1 MICNTCGSQND
12 PGVKFCTE
20 CGAPL
25 DQAAD
30 VPYDAAAEQPALE
43 SQQPYGDP
51 NQFGGQAQQPYGD
64 PNQFG
69 GQAQQSYGD
78 PNQFGGQAQQTYGD
92 PNQFGGQQY
101 NAGFQ
106 PPPMNAAYGGMGVGL
121 FPERS
126 LGMAI
131 LLTIVTCGIYGLYW
145 MYTLTEDSN
154 KISGDPNPT
163 SGGMVILLGIITCGI
178 YSLFWIYKRGEIID
192 RFNMQRGLPDGN
204 NAIIYLLLAVFG
216 FGIVSYALLQN
227 ELNKIATGRL

>member
-1 MICNTCGSQND
+1 MLCNTCGSQNN
-12 PGVKFCTE
+12 PGVKFCSE

-25 DQAAD
+25 DQAVD
-30 VPYDAAAEQPALE
+30 VNYDAAAPEQPALE
-43 SQQPYGDP
+43 TAQQSFDNQAQQPYGDP
-51 NQFGGQAQQPYGD
+51 NQFGGQAQQPYGN

-69 GQAQQSYGD
+69 GQQYGAQ
-78 PNQFGGQAQQTYGD
+78 N
-92 PNQFGGQQY
+92 QQY

-106 PPPMNAAYGGMGVGL
+106 PPPMNAAFNGVGMGML
-121 FPERS
+121 PERN
-126 LGMAI
+126 LAMAI
-131 LLTIVTCGIYGLYW
+131 LLTIITCGIYGLYW
-145 MYTLTEDSN
+145 CYTLTEDSN

-163 SGGMVILLGIITCGI
+163 SGGMVILLSIVTCGI

-204 NAIIYLLLAVFG
+204 NAIIYLLLSVFG

>member
-1 MICNTCGSQND
+1 MLCNTCGSQNN

-25 DQAAD
+25 DQSAD
-30 VPYDAAAEQPALE
+30 VNYDAAAPEQAALE
-43 SQQPYGDP
+43 TTQQPYGDT
-51 NQFGGQAQQPYGD
+51 AQQPYGD

-69 GQAQQSYGD
+69 GQQQYGAA
-78 PNQFGGQAQQTYGD
+78 NQFGGQQQYGA
-92 PNQFGGQQY
+92 PNQFGAQGQQY

-106 PPPMNAAYGGMGVGL
+106 PPPMNAAFNGVGMGML
-121 FPERS
+121 PERN
-126 LGMAI
+126 LAMAI
-131 LLTIVTCGIYGLYW
+131 LLTIITCGIYGLYW
-145 MYTLTEDSN
+145 CYTLTEDSN

-163 SGGMVILLGIITCGI
+163 SGGMVILLSIVTCGI
-178 YSLFWIYKRGEIID
+178 YSLFWIYKRGEIVD

-204 NAIIYLLLAVFG
+204 NAIIYLLLSIFG